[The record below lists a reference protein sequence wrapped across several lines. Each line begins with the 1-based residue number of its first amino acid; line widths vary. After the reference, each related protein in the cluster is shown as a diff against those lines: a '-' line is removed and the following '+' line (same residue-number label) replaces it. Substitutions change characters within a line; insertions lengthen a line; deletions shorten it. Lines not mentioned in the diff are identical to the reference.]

1 VLGLAN
7 NEFLFVEFP
16 PNIIIIEPV
25 FICRKCKSTVDA
37 LFCAGGMT
45 KTH

>member
-1 VLGLAN
+1 MLGLAY

-25 FICRKCKSTVDA
+25 FICRA
-37 LFCAGGMT
+37 LFCAGGMN